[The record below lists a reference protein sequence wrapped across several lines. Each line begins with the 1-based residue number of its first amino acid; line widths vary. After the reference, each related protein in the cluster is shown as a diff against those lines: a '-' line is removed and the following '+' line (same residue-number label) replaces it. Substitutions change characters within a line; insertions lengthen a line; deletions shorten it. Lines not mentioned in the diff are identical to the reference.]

1 MRGAFYFEGDT
12 SLNHTV
18 NLWPLLGVAVII
30 AGFALRAHP
39 VLVVVA
45 ACFVTGFAAAMDL
58 SLIHI
63 SEPTRPY

>member
-1 MRGAFYFEGDT
+1 ME
-12 SLNHTV
+12 HTVV

-45 ACFVTGFAAAMDL
+45 ERMRAIDACAC
-58 SLIHI
+58 SRK
-63 SEPTRPY
+63 P